1 LHGICNIFITGV
13 IINYVNLFEC
23 GLTGEDTGL
32 PGEGKG
38 KEEQKINDEKVS
50 RSASPPGDQLIK
62 ILEALANPHR
72 LKIIALLKGRRI
84 HVSQLAREA
93 KISRPLLYMHLKRL
107 EAAELVSSKME
118 LSDDG
123 KAMNYYELTPFAL
136 HLNPESIAEAVKT
149 LTIKKPGGT
158 TSGTAGKKE
167 ENR

>member
-1 LHGICNIFITGV
+1 MHGICNIFITGV

-32 PGEGKG
+32 PGKGKG

-107 EAAELVSSKME
+107 EAAAPKQWNN
-118 LSDDG
+118 D
-123 KAMNYYELTPFAL
+123 
-136 HLNPESIAEAVKT
+136 
-149 LTIKKPGGT
+149 
-158 TSGTAGKKE
+158 
-167 ENR
+167 

>member
-1 LHGICNIFITGV
+1 
-13 IINYVNLFEC
+13 VNLFEC

-118 LSDDG
+118 LFDFFLADFHN
-123 KAMNYYELTPFAL
+123 KHILLYPIIHAFQ
-136 HLNPESIAEAVKT
+136 
-149 LTIKKPGGT
+149 
-158 TSGTAGKKE
+158 
-167 ENR
+167 